1 MLIRRMSRLVE
12 AVFGEQLSELEVNH
26 ASALLES
33 EREELAQRVARFNQG
48 LAVHAA
54 MCERLRLRICTLER
68 DEAAL
73 VQRLKAQLASGDRAG
88 AGRAAFERE
97 RIQTELAQKQA
108 EHVAAEAAYQEL
120 LEARS
125 EAVDVAK
132 RRLNGLRSVIDEQR
146 LQSSLADL
154 TEMAAE
160 MHGTL
165 VHGGATTERL
175 TEKLVERRELAV
187 GRLRVARE
195 GLAPREVRVQ
205 REEACSFALLRFEAA
220 QTGGTSEGGDP

>member
-1 MLIRRMSRLVE
+1 MSRLVE

-54 MCERLRLRICTLER
+54 MCERLRLRICSLER
-68 DEAAL
+68 DEATL

-88 AGRAAFERE
+88 AGRTAFERE
-97 RIQTELAQKQA
+97 RIQTELVQKQA
-108 EHVAAEAAYQEL
+108 EHVAAEAAYEEL

-165 VHGGATTERL
+165 VHGGATAERL
-175 TEKLVERRELAV
+175 TERLVERRELAV

-205 REEACSFALLRFEAA
+205 REEACTFALLRFEAA
-220 QTGGTSEGGDP
+220 HMGGASGDGDP